1 MCFTLLLQMRRRLIA
16 WQWRTGRLG
25 SYGEGSVQMRRRNIT
40 LWPKK
45 RVLLVLAT
53 VEIGRLYP
61 KSWAIWMQMPAS
73 FMSRWRSRVGALL
86 ATEPQS
92 VPLYSE
98 HTFMRT
104 LITCSANGLR
114 SVEFKCS
121 MFSAMDQ
128 TIMLEEHSVE
138 FNIYSHMPTYQ
149 WTSSTPTKVLYIPY
163 KSALYN

>member
-1 MCFTLLLQMRRRLIA
+1 MARAQYRWEEEILHFGQ
-16 WQWRTGRLG
+16 
-25 SYGEGSVQMRRRNIT
+25 
-40 LWPKK
+40 KK
-45 RVLLVLAT
+45 RVLLVSAT

-61 KSWAIWMQMPAS
+61 KSWAIWMQMWVL
-73 FMSRWRSRVGALL
+73 WRSRVGTLL

-98 HTFMRT
+98 HTFMCT
-104 LITCSANGLR
+104 FITCSANGLK

-128 TIMLEEHSVE
+128 TIMLEECSVE

-163 KSALYN
+163 KSALLDTGIHKSRIYIRM